1 MQVYNQNRV
10 MPDIRSIAA
19 KKNTQSQNAQSQN
32 TSESQT
38 FGSILDKTISS
49 NVLFSKHAA
58 ARLQNRSINMTDE
71 QIKRVEDGI
80 DKANQKGIKDS
91 LVLVDNLALVVNVKN
106 RVVITA
112 MDENNCNDN
121 VFTNIDGAVIV

>member
-1 MQVYNQNRV
+1 

-19 KKNTQSQNAQSQN
+19 KKNTQAVSNSSQSEQS
-32 TSESQT
+32 
-38 FGSILDKTISS
+38 FDSILNNKISS

-58 ARLQNRSINMTDE
+58 KRLNNRSINMTDE
-71 QIKRVEDGI
+71 QLKRVESGI
-80 DKANQKGIKDS
+80 DKADERGIKDS

-112 MDENNCNDN
+112 MDEQSRNDN